1 MLDLVSDPDDDVI
14 AELEASLH
22 RDDPAFVERL
32 QAWESV
38 YGVAEPPPPTFAG
51 FVAVAVL
58 VSLAAIVVTLGVAV
72 VAGPNIG
79 GLVGVVGSSAAGLV
93 AYGRFRAW
101 WWARTDRVTD

>member
-1 MLDLVSDPDDDVI
+1 MADPDDDAVL
-14 AELEASLH
+14 AELEASLQ
-22 RDDPAFVERL
+22 RDDPAFVDRL

-38 YGVAEPPPPTFAG
+38 YGVAEPPAPGFAG

-58 VSLAAIVVTLGVAV
+58 ATLAAAVVTLGVAI

-79 GLVGVVGSSAAGLV
+79 GLVGVVSSSAAGLT

-101 WWARTDRVTD
+101 WSSRVGSTPD